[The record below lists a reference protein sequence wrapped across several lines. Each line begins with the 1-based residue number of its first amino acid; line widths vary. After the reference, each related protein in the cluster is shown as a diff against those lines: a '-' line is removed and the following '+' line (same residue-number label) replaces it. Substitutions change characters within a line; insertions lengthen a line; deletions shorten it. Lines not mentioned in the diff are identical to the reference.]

1 MTKSIEKIIESSD
14 KTSATIQRLLFDME
28 YIIKFFPYDEKKR
41 KMILDSY
48 SRKIKRYT
56 RLLKFLNEIIYNYEY
71 TIWLENV
78 NSEIETLTKV

>member
-14 KTSATIQRLLFDME
+14 KTSVIIQRLLFDME
-28 YIIKFFPYDEKKR
+28 YIAKYLPYTKEQRDKIIK
-41 KMILDSY
+41 SY

-78 NSEIETLTKV
+78 NSEI